1 MRHGF
6 GLRVAALKGEIRT
19 APAFRFE
26 SEKFETRITYFEIR
40 QMIEGPEA

>member
-6 GLRVAALKGEIRT
+6 SLGEAALKGEIHK

-26 SEKFETRITYFEIR
+26 SGKFETRITYFEIR